1 MIISNICSYS
11 IFVNNRRIIPYFNL
25 VFMNVVILV
34 LDVFKEETHII
45 MTFKHYEY
53 KR

>member
-1 MIISNICSYS
+1 MIICNICSYS
-11 IFVNNRRIIPYFNL
+11 IFVNIRRIISYFNF

-34 LDVFKEETHII
+34 LDVFKGETHII